1 MRKIFVLNAT
11 GFLGQN
17 LVKRL
22 LDREYDVRVL
32 VRNTSNV
39 SHLSKFDKV
48 EVIRGAYFDKERL
61 KDVVAN
67 SDAVMTTIAPKPMSK
82 VSDNEMSQ
90 YKASFVELIS
100 VLETL
105 NIDRFVH
112 IAGSTI
118 RFRKEK
124 LSLRRKVLRFVLTT
138 IARSAVR
145 LKDFELQTMEQGNLN
160 WISIRAPRFQEGVNG
175 SLVADARSM
184 PGGNVGV
191 DQLVDFMIDQLEKM
205 TGCEKRHSSPPN
217 DEFF

>member
-1 MRKIFVLNAT
+1 MKKIVVLGAT

-48 EVIRGAYFDKERL
+48 EVIRGAYFDKARL

-90 YKASFVELIS
+90 YKTSFVELIS

-105 NIDRFVH
+105 KTDRFLH

-118 RFRKEK
+118 RFRDEK
-124 LSLRRKVLRFVLTT
+124 LSLRRTVLRFVLTT
-138 IARSAVR
+138 IARPAIR
-145 LKDFELQTMEQGNLN
+145 LKDFELQTMDQSNLN
-160 WISIRAPRFQEGVNG
+160 WISIRSPIIQEGITG
-175 SLVADARSM
+175 SLVADAHKM
-184 PGGNVGV
+184 PGGKVDV
-191 DQLVDFMIDQLEKM
+191 DQLVDFMIDQLEK
-205 TGCEKRHSSPPN
+205 N
-217 DEFF
+217 DWVRKAPFVATK